1 MRRIKLDSYLIA
13 LTKIHLKCVK
23 DLNLRPET
31 IKLLEENTA
40 FYDKLLDLGFGIK
53 LLGYDTKSTG
63 SKCKNRQVRLHQI
76 KKLMHSQ
83 GRNKM
88 KRQSMEPE
96 KIFSNHLSEKWLI

>member
-1 MRRIKLDSYLIA
+1 MDSYLRA

-31 IKLLEENTA
+31 IKLLEENTT
-40 FYDKLLDLGFGIK
+40 FYNKLLDLGFGIK
-53 LLGYDTKSTG
+53 LLGYDTRSTA

-83 GRNKM
+83 GNNKM
-88 KRQSMEPE
+88 KRQSMERE
-96 KIFSNHLSEKWLI
+96 KIFSNHLSEKRLI